1 MDPDKIKVILSW
13 EAPLSVKGVQLFLG
27 LCNFYRR
34 FIRGYSLLAKPLTD
48 LTKKENLWDWTTACQ
63 QVFESLKTAIR
74 SDPVLRHFDLRRTVY
89 IEVDLSDYVSGGVLM
104 QRDDEGKLHPIAFF
118 SRKLT
123 PTECNYTIYDKEL
136 LVIVRV
142 FEE

>member
-13 EAPLSVKGVQLFLG
+13 EAPSSIKGVQSFLG

-48 LTKKENLWDWTTACQ
+48 LTKKENLWDWTTAYQ
-63 QVFESLKTAIR
+63 QAFESLKIAIR

-89 IEVDLSDYVSGGVLM
+89 IEVDLSDYVSGGVL
-104 QRDDEGKLHPIAFF
+104 I
-118 SRKLT
+118 
-123 PTECNYTIYDKEL
+123 
-136 LVIVRV
+136 
-142 FEE
+142 